1 MRDYVLDLAE
11 YSARAGLLLFLCK
24 DIIMLKEKYRSV
36 GKILFFLQAF
46 IISFWLNNSSW
57 FNGLLY
63 GEDNTVN
70 FSSHSI
76 VKLSIVFLCSFA
88 AMDILYQGPRFAKLY
103 LLSVYY
109 MAQEMVRFTL
119 YSVWSFGTTTY
130 LGRIVDKLI
139 NEGAM
144 MEEHELERYAKIM
157 ENVQFYSIIAFSL
170 GTWLLM
176 YIVFRFYRRYLTV
189 PVTDMNKEGI
199 QFLILMPIIGMA
211 FDVSWRVT
219 LYYQH
224 EAEVEFLY
232 ERHGSMYFVV
242 PVIALSCLF
251 GIVLSMKIY
260 SELIRSEEQKKNL
273 IFYKQQLSDMTEHVK
288 ELEHLYD
295 GIKGMRHDINN
306 YVADMEQ
313 LLQIGSE
320 DGHMSVRVRKEAEHY
335 LRSMQQAASEL
346 SLQFSTGNPVTDVI
360 LNRKGQIC
368 AQEQIT
374 LEGELICPVQLGI
387 EAFDLGI
394 VLNNALDNAIEA
406 CTKIPREQDREIRF
420 RGYVKG
426 RMFFLVVENT
436 YDSTAMRI
444 SDGELMT
451 TKNDE
456 EIHGL
461 GMNNMRSC
469 VEKYYGTMQYE
480 LGENRFILTIMLQG
494 AQGSADL

>member
-46 IISFWLNNSSW
+46 ILSFWLNNSSW
-57 FNGLLY
+57 FNRLLY
-63 GEDNTVN
+63 GEDNIVN
-70 FSSHSI
+70 NSSYSI
-76 VKLSIVFLCSFA
+76 VKLVIVFLCSFV

-130 LGRIVDKLI
+130 MGRILDKLI

-144 MEEHELERYAKIM
+144 MEEYELERYARIM
-157 ENVQFYSIIAFSL
+157 DNVQLYSIIAFSI
-170 GTWLLM
+170 GTWILM
-176 YIVFRFYRRYLTV
+176 YIVFRLYRKYLTTL
-189 PVTDMNKEGI
+189 VTDMNKEGI

-219 LYYQH
+219 LYYQR
-224 EAEVEFLY
+224 ETQIEFLY

-242 PVIALSCLF
+242 PMIASLCLF
-251 GIVLSMKIY
+251 GIVLSMKIS
-260 SELIRSEEQKKNL
+260 SELMRSEEQKKNL
-273 IFYKQQLSDMTEHVK
+273 LFYKQQLSDMTEHVK

-313 LLQIGSE
+313 LLQME
-320 DGHMSVRVRKEAEHY
+320 TERGHMPELIRREAAQY
-335 LRSMQQAASEL
+335 LQNMQHAASEL
-346 SLQFSTGNPVTDVI
+346 SLKFSTGNPVTDVI

-368 AQEQIT
+368 TQENIV
-374 LEGELICPVQLGI
+374 LEGELLYPELLGI

-394 VLNNALDNAIEA
+394 LLNNALDNAIDA
-406 CTKIPREQDREIRF
+406 CRKMSDDRIKEIRF
-420 RGYVKG
+420 KGYTKV

-436 YDSTAMRI
+436 YDGTAVYTQ
-444 SDGELMT
+444 DGQLRT
-451 TKNDE
+451 TKTDE
-456 EIHGL
+456 ETHGL

-480 LGENRFILTIMLQG
+480 PGDGLFTLTVMLQG
-494 AQGSADL
+494 NS

>member
-46 IISFWLNNSSW
+46 ILSFWLNNSPW
-57 FNGLLY
+57 FNRLLY
-63 GEDNTVN
+63 GEDNTMN
-70 FSSHSI
+70 FSSYSI
-76 VKLSIVFLCSFA
+76 VKLAIIFLCSFA

-119 YSVWSFGTTTY
+119 YSVWSFGTTTF
-130 LGRIVDKLI
+130 LGRIMDKLI
-139 NEGAM
+139 NEGGM
-144 MEEHELERYAKIM
+144 MEEYELRQYVRII
-157 ENVQFYSIIAFSL
+157 ENIQLYSIIAFSL
-170 GTWLLM
+170 CTWVLM
-176 YIVFRFYRRYLTV
+176 YIVFRLYRKYMTM
-189 PVTDMNKEGI
+189 PVTDMNKEEI

-224 EAEVEFLY
+224 ETEIEFLY
-232 ERHGSMYFVV
+232 ERHGSMYIVV
-242 PVIALSCLF
+242 PVIASLCLF

-273 IFYKQQLSDMTEHVK
+273 LFYKQQLSDMTDHVK

-306 YVADMEQ
+306 YVSDMEQ

-320 DGHMSVRVRKEAEHY
+320 GDRMPMQVRKEAEHY
-335 LRSMQQAASEL
+335 LQSMQRAASEL

-360 LNRKGQIC
+360 LNRKGQVC
-368 AQEQIT
+368 AQEGIS
-374 LEGELICPVQLGI
+374 LEGDLLYPMNLLIEV
-387 EAFDLGI
+387 FDLGI

-406 CTKIPREQDREIRF
+406 CRKIPKGREKEIAF
-420 RGYVKG
+420 KGYVKG

-436 YDSTAMRI
+436 YDSTMMRI
-444 SDGELMT
+444 KDGELMT
-451 TKNDE
+451 TKTDE
-456 EIHGL
+456 EMHGL
-461 GMNNMRSC
+461 GMSNMRSC

-494 AQGSADL
+494 GIDS

>member
-1 MRDYVLDLAE
+1 MRDYLLDLAE

-46 IISFWLNNSSW
+46 IISFWLSNSSW
-57 FNGLLY
+57 FNRLLY
-63 GEDNTVN
+63 GEDNVMN
-70 FSSHSI
+70 SSSYTI
-76 VKLSIVFLCSFA
+76 VKLMIVFLCSFA
-88 AMDILYQGPRFAKLY
+88 AMDILYQGPRFAKIY

-119 YSVWSFGTTTY
+119 HSVWSFGTTTY
-130 LGRIVDKLI
+130 LSRIYDKLMD
-139 NEGAM
+139 EGAVLN
-144 MEEHELERYAKIM
+144 EQELERYARMM
-157 ENVQFYSIIAFSL
+157 ENTQLYSIIAFSL

-176 YIVFRFYRRYLTV
+176 YIVFRLYRKYMTM
-189 PVTDMNKEGI
+189 PVTDMNREGI
-199 QFLILMPIIGMA
+199 QFLILMPVIGMT
-211 FDVSWRVT
+211 FDVSWRIT
-219 LYYQH
+219 LYYQRG
-224 EAEVEFLY
+224 AEIEFLY
-232 ERHGSMYFVV
+232 DKHGSMYIIV
-242 PVIALSCLF
+242 PVIATLCLF

-273 IFYKQQLSDMTEHVK
+273 LFYKQQLSDMTDHVK

-313 LLQIGSE
+313 LLQTGSE
-320 DGHMSVRVRKEAEHY
+320 YGQMPVQIRKEAEHY
-335 LRSMQQAASEL
+335 LQSMQQAAAEL

-368 AQEQIT
+368 AQEGIS
-374 LEGELICPVQLGI
+374 LEGDLLYPANFLIEV
-387 EAFDLGI
+387 FDLGI

-406 CTKIPREQDREIRF
+406 CRKMSEERKKEIRF

-436 YDSTAMRI
+436 YDKTMMRI
-444 SDGELMT
+444 RDGKLLT

-461 GMNNMRSC
+461 GMSNMRSC

-480 LGENRFILTIMLQG
+480 PGENRFILTIMLQG
-494 AQGSADL
+494 GADS

>member
-1 MRDYVLDLAE
+1 MRDYLLDLAE

-46 IISFWLNNSSW
+46 IISFWLSNSSW
-57 FNGLLY
+57 FNRLLY
-63 GEDNTVN
+63 GEDNVMN
-70 FSSHSI
+70 SSSYTI
-76 VKLSIVFLCSFA
+76 VKLMIVFLCSFA
-88 AMDILYQGPRFAKLY
+88 AMDILYQGPRFAKIY

-119 YSVWSFGTTTY
+119 HSVWSFGTTTY
-130 LGRIVDKLI
+130 LSRIYDKLMD
-139 NEGAM
+139 EGAVLN
-144 MEEHELERYAKIM
+144 EQELERYARMM
-157 ENVQFYSIIAFSL
+157 ENTQLYSIIAFSL

-176 YIVFRFYRRYLTV
+176 YIVFRLYRKYMTM
-189 PVTDMNKEGI
+189 PVTDMNREGI
-199 QFLILMPIIGMA
+199 QFLILMPVIGMT
-211 FDVSWRVT
+211 FDVSWRIT
-219 LYYQH
+219 LYYQRG
-224 EAEVEFLY
+224 AEIEFLY
-232 ERHGSMYFVV
+232 DKHGSMYIIV
-242 PVIALSCLF
+242 PVIATLCLF

-273 IFYKQQLSDMTEHVK
+273 LFYKQQLSDMTDHVK

-313 LLQIGSE
+313 LLQTGSE
-320 DGHMSVRVRKEAEHY
+320 YGQMPVQIRKEAEHY
-335 LRSMQQAASEL
+335 LQSMQQAAAEL

-368 AQEQIT
+368 AQEGIS
-374 LEGELICPVQLGI
+374 LEGDLLYPANLLIEV
-387 EAFDLGI
+387 FDLGI

-406 CTKIPREQDREIRF
+406 CRKMPEERKKEIMF

-436 YDSTAMRI
+436 YDKTMMRI
-444 SDGELMT
+444 RDGKLLT

-461 GMNNMRSC
+461 GMSNMRSC

-480 LGENRFILTIMLQG
+480 PGENRFILTIMLQG
-494 AQGSADL
+494 GADS

>member
-1 MRDYVLDLAE
+1 MTDYVLDLAE
-11 YSARAGLLLFLCK
+11 YSARAGLLLYLCK

-46 IISFWLNNSSW
+46 ILSFWLNNSSW
-57 FNGLLY
+57 FNSLLY
-63 GEDNTVN
+63 GEDNIMN
-70 FSSHSI
+70 ISSYSI
-76 VKLSIVFLCSFA
+76 VKLAIIFLCSFT

-119 YSVWSFGTTTY
+119 HSVWSFGTTTY

-144 MEEHELERYAKIM
+144 MEEYELERYTRIM
-157 ENVQFYSIIAFSL
+157 ENTQLFSIIAFSL
-170 GTWLLM
+170 GTWFLM
-176 YIVFRFYRRYLTV
+176 YIVFRLYRKYLTM
-189 PVTDMNKEGI
+189 PVTDMNKEEI
-199 QFLILMPIIGMA
+199 QFLILMPVIGMA

-219 LYYQH
+219 LYYQRG
-224 EAEVEFLY
+224 AEIEFLY
-232 ERHGSMYFVV
+232 DRHGSMYIVV
-242 PVIALSCLF
+242 PVIASLCLF

-273 IFYKQQLSDMTEHVK
+273 LFYKQQLSDMTDHVK

-313 LLQIGSE
+313 LLQIGNE
-320 DGHMSVRVRKEAEHY
+320 DGRMSAQVRKEAEHY
-335 LRSMQQAASEL
+335 LQSMQQAASEL

-368 AQEQIT
+368 AQEGIS
-374 LEGELICPVQLGI
+374 LEGDLLYPMGLMI
-387 EAFDLGI
+387 EVFDLGI

-406 CTKIPREQDREIRF
+406 CRRMPEERKKEIRF

-436 YDSTAMRI
+436 YDGMMMRI
-444 SDGELMT
+444 KDGKLLT

-456 EIHGL
+456 EIHGF
-461 GMNNMRSC
+461 GMSNMQSC

-480 LGENRFILTIMLQG
+480 TGENRFILTIMLQG
-494 AQGSADL
+494 GAVS

>member
-11 YSARAGLLLFLCK
+11 YAARAGLLLYLCK
-24 DIIMLKEKYRSV
+24 DIIMLKEKYRSA

-46 IISFWLNNSSW
+46 TLSFWLSNSSW
-57 FNGLLY
+57 FNGILY
-63 GEDNTVN
+63 DDDNVMNVSTYSIIKLAIIFL
-70 FSSHSI
+70 FSLVS
-76 VKLSIVFLCSFA
+76 
-88 AMDILYQGPRFAKLY
+88 MDILYQGPRFAKLY

-109 MAQEMVRFTL
+109 MAQEMIRFTL
-119 YSVWSFGTTTY
+119 YSGWSFGTTMY
-130 LGRIVDKLI
+130 MGGIMDKLI
-139 NEGAM
+139 NEGGM
-144 MEEHELERYAKIM
+144 MEEYELERYAKIM

-170 GTWLLM
+170 STWILM
-176 YIVFRFYRRYLTV
+176 YIVFRLYRKYLTM
-189 PVTDMNKEGI
+189 PVTDMNKEEI
-199 QFLILMPIIGMA
+199 QFLILIPIIGMA

-224 EAEVEFLY
+224 ETGIEFLY
-232 ERHGSMYFVV
+232 ERHGSMYIVV
-242 PVIALSCLF
+242 PVIASLCLF

-273 IFYKQQLSDMTEHVK
+273 LFYKQQLSDMTDHVK

-313 LLQIGSE
+313 LLQIGNE
-320 DGHMSVRVRKEAEHY
+320 DGQMSAQVRKEAQHY
-335 LRSMQQAASEL
+335 LQSMQQAASEL
-346 SLQFSTGNPVTDVI
+346 SLRFSTGNPVTDVI

-368 AQEQIT
+368 AQEGIS
-374 LEGELICPVQLGI
+374 LEGDLLYPANLMI
-387 EAFDLGI
+387 EVFDLGI

-406 CTKIPREQDREIRF
+406 CRKMPGDRKREIRF

-426 RMFFLVVENT
+426 RMFFLMVENT
-436 YDSTAMRI
+436 YDGTTMRI
-444 SDGELMT
+444 KDGRLLT

-456 EIHGL
+456 EVHGL

-480 LGENRFILTIMLQG
+480 LGESRFILTIMLQG
-494 AQGSADL
+494 GTNS

>member
-36 GKILFFLQAF
+36 GRILFFLQAF
-46 IISFWLNNSSW
+46 IVSFWLSNSSW
-57 FNGLLY
+57 FNRLLY
-63 GEDNTVN
+63 GEDNLMN
-70 FSSHSI
+70 SSSYTI
-76 VKLSIVFLCSFA
+76 VKLVIVFLCSFA
-88 AMDILYQGPRFAKLY
+88 AMDVLYQGPRFAKLY

-109 MAQEMVRFTL
+109 MAQEMVRFAL
-119 YSVWSFGTTTY
+119 HSVWSFSTTAY
-130 LGRIVDKLI
+130 LRRIYDRI
-139 NEGAM
+139 MNEGIM
-144 MEEHELERYAKIM
+144 MEEYEIERYARMM
-157 ENVQFYSIIAFSL
+157 ENTQLYSIIAFSL
-170 GTWLLM
+170 GTWTLM
-176 YIVFRFYRRYLTV
+176 YIVFRLYRKYMTI

-224 EAEVEFLY
+224 GAEIEFLY
-232 ERHGSMYFVV
+232 DRHGSMYIVV
-242 PVIALSCLF
+242 PVIASLCLF

-260 SELIRSEEQKKNL
+260 SELMRSEEQKKNL
-273 IFYKQQLSDMTEHVK
+273 LFYKQQLSDMTEHVK

-295 GIKGMRHDINN
+295 GIKAMRHDINN

-313 LLQIGSE
+313 LLLLGSGG
-320 DGHMSVRVRKEAEHY
+320 DQMPAQVRKEAEHY
-335 LRSMQQAASEL
+335 LQSMQLAASEL
-346 SLQFSTGNPVTDVI
+346 SLQFSTGNPVSDVI

-368 AQEQIT
+368 AQEQIA
-374 LEGELICPVQLGI
+374 LEGELIYPMQLGI

-406 CTKIPREQDREIRF
+406 CRKIPEELGREIRF
-420 RGYVKG
+420 RGYIKG

-436 YDSTAMRI
+436 YDGTMMRI
-444 SDGELMT
+444 RDGELMT
-451 TKNDE
+451 TKTDE

-461 GMNNMRSC
+461 GMSNMRSC

-494 AQGSADL
+494 MQGSADL

>member
-1 MRDYVLDLAE
+1 MTDYVLDLAE

-46 IISFWLNNSSW
+46 ILSFWLNNSSW
-57 FNGLLY
+57 FNRFLY
-63 GEDNTVN
+63 GEDNTMN
-70 FSSHSI
+70 FSSYSI
-76 VKLSIVFLCSFA
+76 VKLAIIFLCSFA

-130 LGRIVDKLI
+130 LGKIMDKLI

-144 MEEHELERYAKIM
+144 MEEYELERYVKIM
-157 ENVQFYSIIAFSL
+157 DHVQLYSIIAFSL
-170 GTWLLM
+170 CTWVLM
-176 YIVFRFYRRYLTV
+176 YIVFRLYRKYMTI

-224 EAEVEFLY
+224 ETEIEFLY
-232 ERHGSMYFVV
+232 EKHGSMYIVV
-242 PVIALSCLF
+242 PVIASLCLF

-260 SELIRSEEQKKNL
+260 GELMRSGEQKQNL
-273 IFYKQQLSDMTEHVK
+273 LFYKQQLADMTDHVK

-313 LLQIGSE
+313 LLKIGVV
-320 DGHMSVRVRKEAEHY
+320 DGQMSKLVMQEAEQY
-335 LRSMQQAASEL
+335 LNNMQRATSKL
-346 SLQFSTGNPVTDVI
+346 SLKFSTGNPVTDVI
-360 LNRKGQIC
+360 LNRKGQVC
-368 AQEQIT
+368 GQEGIT
-374 LEGELICPVQLGI
+374 LEGDFLFPVQLSI

-394 VLNNALDNAIEA
+394 LLNNALDNAIEA
-406 CTKIPREQDREIRF
+406 CRKLPAEQNKEIRF

-426 RMFFLVVENT
+426 RMFFLVAENT
-436 YDSTAMRI
+436 YDGTMMRI
-444 SDGELMT
+444 KDGKLLT

-456 EIHGL
+456 EVHGL
-461 GMNNMRSC
+461 GMSNMRSC

-494 AQGSADL
+494 GVDS

>member
-46 IISFWLNNSSW
+46 ILSFWLNNSPW
-57 FNGLLY
+57 FNRLLY
-63 GEDNTVN
+63 GEDNTMN
-70 FSSHSI
+70 FSSYSI
-76 VKLSIVFLCSFA
+76 VKLAIIFLCSFA

-119 YSVWSFGTTTY
+119 YSVWSFGTTTF
-130 LGRIVDKLI
+130 LGRIMDKLI
-139 NEGAM
+139 NEGGM
-144 MEEHELERYAKIM
+144 MEEYELRQYVRII
-157 ENVQFYSIIAFSL
+157 ENIQLYSIIAFSL
-170 GTWLLM
+170 CTWVLM
-176 YIVFRFYRRYLTV
+176 YIVFRLYRKYMTM
-189 PVTDMNKEGI
+189 PVTDMNKEEI

-224 EAEVEFLY
+224 ETEIEFLY
-232 ERHGSMYFVV
+232 ERHGSMYIVV
-242 PVIALSCLF
+242 PVIASLCLF

-273 IFYKQQLSDMTEHVK
+273 LFYKQQLSDMTDHVK

-306 YVADMEQ
+306 YVSDMEQ

-320 DGHMSVRVRKEAEHY
+320 GDRMPMQVRKEAEHY
-335 LRSMQQAASEL
+335 LQSMQRAASEL

-368 AQEQIT
+368 AQEGIS
-374 LEGELICPVQLGI
+374 LEGDLLYPMNLLIEV
-387 EAFDLGI
+387 FDLGI

-406 CTKIPREQDREIRF
+406 CRKIPKGREKEIAF
-420 RGYVKG
+420 KGYVKG

-436 YDSTAMRI
+436 YDSTMMRI
-444 SDGELMT
+444 KDGELMT
-451 TKNDE
+451 TKTDE
-456 EIHGL
+456 EMHGL
-461 GMNNMRSC
+461 GMSNMRSC

-494 AQGSADL
+494 GIDS

>member
-11 YSARAGLLLFLCK
+11 YSARAVLLLFLCK

-46 IISFWLNNSSW
+46 ILSFWLSNSSW
-57 FNGLLY
+57 FNRLLY
-63 GEDNTVN
+63 GEDNLIN
-70 FSSHSI
+70 NSSYTI
-76 VKLSIVFLCSFA
+76 VKLVIIFLCSFV
-88 AMDILYQGPRFAKLY
+88 AMDVLYQGPRFAKLY

-119 YSVWSFGTTTY
+119 HSVWSFSTTAY
-130 LGRIVDKLI
+130 LRRIYDRI
-139 NEGAM
+139 MDEGIM
-144 MEEHELERYAKIM
+144 MEEYEIERYARMM
-157 ENVQFYSIIAFSL
+157 ENTQLYSIIAFSL
-170 GTWLLM
+170 GTWILM
-176 YIVFRFYRRYLTV
+176 YIVFRLYRKYMTM
-189 PVTDMNKEGI
+189 PVTDMNREGI

-219 LYYQH
+219 LYYQRG
-224 EAEVEFLY
+224 AEIEFLY
-232 ERHGSMYFVV
+232 DRHGSMYIVV
-242 PVIALSCLF
+242 PVIASLCLF

-260 SELIRSEEQKKNL
+260 SELMRSEEQKNNL
-273 IFYKQQLSDMTEHVK
+273 LFYKQQLSDMTEHVK
-288 ELEHLYD
+288 ELEQLYD

-313 LLQIGSE
+313 LLQVGAESGQMPE
-320 DGHMSVRVRKEAEHY
+320 QVKREAEQY
-335 LRSMQQAASEL
+335 LRNMQHAASEL
-346 SLQFSTGNPVTDVI
+346 SLKFSTGNPVTDVI
-360 LNRKGQIC
+360 LNRKEQIC
-368 AQEQIT
+368 AQEDIA
-374 LEGELICPVQLGI
+374 LEGELLYPELLGI

-406 CTKIPREQDREIRF
+406 CRKISENRKKEIRF

-436 YDSTAMRI
+436 YDGAALKI
-444 SDGELMT
+444 KDGRPVT
-451 TKNDE
+451 TKADE

-461 GMNNMRSC
+461 GMSNMRSC

-480 LGENRFILTIMLQG
+480 PRENMFILTMMLQG
-494 AQGSADL
+494 TNDS

>member
-24 DIIMLKEKYRSV
+24 DIIMLREKYRSV

-46 IISFWLNNSSW
+46 LLSFWLNNSAW

-70 FSSHSI
+70 FSSYSI
-76 VKLSIVFLCSFA
+76 VKLTIVFLCSFA

-130 LGRIVDKLI
+130 LGSIMDKLI

-144 MEEHELERYAKIM
+144 MEVHELERYARII
-157 ENVQFYSIIAFSL
+157 ENTQFYSIIAFSL
-170 GTWLLM
+170 GTWSLM
-176 YIVFRFYRRYLTV
+176 YIVFRLYRKYLTM

-199 QFLILMPIIGMA
+199 QFLILMPVIGMA

-219 LYYQH
+219 LYYQR
-224 EAEVEFLY
+224 ETEIEFLY
-232 ERHGSMYFVV
+232 EKHGSMYIVV
-242 PVIALSCLF
+242 PVIASLCLF

-260 SELIRSEEQKKNL
+260 SEMMRSEGQKKNL
-273 IFYKQQLSDMTEHVK
+273 LFYKQQLSDMTEHVK

-313 LLQIGSE
+313 LLLLGGEGGLMPVQ
-320 DGHMSVRVRKEAEHY
+320 VRKEAEHY
-335 LRSMQQAASEL
+335 LQSMQLAASKL

-368 AQEQIT
+368 TQEHIA
-374 LEGELICPVQLGI
+374 LEGELLYPFRLGI

-406 CTKIPREQDREIRF
+406 CRKILKEQNREIKF

-426 RMFFLVVENT
+426 RMFFLIVENA
-436 YDSTAMRI
+436 YDGTTMRI
-444 SDGELMT
+444 KDGELMT
-451 TKNDE
+451 TKSDE

-461 GMNNMRSC
+461 GMSNMRSC

-480 LGENRFILTIMLQG
+480 LGENKFTLTIMLQG
-494 AQGSADL
+494 SVDL